1 MRVTIKSLIQKALF
15 LLLISLA
22 GASYAQVTQNERD
35 ALVAL
40 YNSTD
45 GANWTDNTGWLGA
58 AGTECSW
65 FGIGCSNGHVEY
77 LDLADNTLSG
87 SIPTQLGN
95 LTNLTSL
102 SLDNN
107 ILSGS
112 IPTELGNLTN
122 LTILYL
128 DDNSLSGSI
137 PSELGN
143 LTNLTGLY
151 LFSNSLSGSIPSELG
166 NLTDLTFLWLN
177 NNTLSGSIPIE
188 LGNLT
193 KLTSL
198 FLHNNSLSGSIPTQL
213 GNLTNLISLYLFD
226 NSLSGSIPT
235 QLGNLKNLTSLYLF
249 DNSLSGSIPIELG
262 NLTNLTKLNLSFNS
276 LSGSIPFELG
286 KLTKLTERL
295 LNNNSFGRD
304 ADKDGIDDEID
315 SDPSYASPIK
325 LVTDQKEYS
334 ISILGSGRVVNWVSP
349 SSSEKMLKPG
359 LPFYE
364 EIESL
369 SNSLY
374 SHFFDEFD
382 FMSFA
387 ANLGQAPKG
396 AVSFA
401 SYAGITNFVTGIGT
415 GQERQSPWIY
425 DTSAQAGSDGKL
437 LGWLEFKTRDGI
449 KTAGLHEVAHRWGN
463 GILFSTPKVEEE
475 KTGHWGYRNIGGSL
489 GGWLPGSLEDL
500 GGGQYRAKNPVTGE
514 FGEWSPGGNQNN
526 TYGDFELYLMGL
538 INATSVD
545 QDIKTAEDFEW
556 IDKTAGIFKASSITT
571 MSMDQLIA
579 AEGVRNPNYLNS
591 QKSFQGIYV
600 VLSEEP
606 LTLEEWRSADKAV
619 YDFQLTSDTGN
630 TNDNFWRATKGKATI
645 SFDLLDS
652 FSKRPLTSIAST
664 DTTVTSPNNKKP
676 IAAILGGRKVVITDT
691 DGAAGESILVQ
702 ATASDN
708 DGTIVSTEWSIEGEA
723 VAGAT
728 GLSTTLS
735 LKNGATLITFKATDN
750 RGTTTSSTQTI
761 NVLGSTTTATITVEA
776 FNISPA
782 ATISGGSRTISDTD
796 NAAGES
802 VSFTA
807 TATDSDGTIEST
819 QWLVDGVE
827 VATGLSATIA
837 LPNGST
843 VVTFKATDD
852 DGASSITTA
861 TITVASP
868 AYEPTKEWPSPYN
881 GVTPDSSF
889 GLEFKNVGVLNSS
902 DATIYACLRIF
913 TDGLPSAVNGVS
925 QFDMGLKVAS
935 LSEAT
940 VQITKFRE
948 FNAISAL
955 NEDGQTPDCSG
966 IFETT
971 TGVYTDIIQTD
982 TSVLETTWNLID
994 PTNLILK
1001 LDSFKELSAN

>member
-1 MRVTIKSLIQKALF
+1 M
-15 LLLISLA
+15 
-22 GASYAQVTQNERD
+22 
-35 ALVAL
+35 
-40 YNSTD
+40 
-45 GANWTDNTGWLGA
+45 GA

-77 LDLADNTLSG
+77 LDLAKNSLSG
-87 SIPTQLGN
+87 SIPSELGN
-95 LTNLTSL
+95 LTNLTIIDLPDNSL
-102 SLDNN
+102 SGSIPSGLGNLTNLIGLFLNN
-107 ILSGS
+107 NSLSGS

-122 LTILYL
+122 LTILTLMNNY
-128 DDNSLSGSI
+128 LSGSI

-143 LTNLTGLY
+143 LTNLTNLD
-151 LFSNSLSGSIPSELG
+151 LSFNSLSGSIPA
-166 NLTDLTFLWLN
+166 
-177 NNTLSGSIPIE
+177 E

-198 FLHNNSLSGSIPTQL
+198 
-213 GNLTNLISLYLFD
+213 YLED
-226 NSLSGSIPT
+226 NSLSGSIPAE
-235 QLGNLKNLTSLYLF
+235 LGNLTKLTVLYLYSNTLSGSISSELGNLTSLIDLF
-249 DNSLSGSIPIELG
+249 LFNNTLSGSIPSELG

-276 LSGSIPFELG
+276 LSGSIPAELGNLTNLTNLDLSSNSLSGSIPFELG
-286 KLTKLTERL
+286 KLTKLTESL
-295 LNNNSFGRD
+295 VNNNSLERD

-349 SSSEKMLKPG
+349 SSLEKIQKTG
-359 LPFYE
+359 LPSDE

-387 ANLGQAPKG
+387 ANLGQAPEG
-396 AVSFA
+396 VPFA
-401 SYAGITNFVTGIGT
+401 TYGGVTNFVTGIGM
-415 GQERQSPWIY
+415 SIY
-425 DTSAQAGSDGKL
+425 DTSAEAGSDGKL

-463 GILFSTPKVEEE
+463 DILFSTPKYGEE

-500 GGGQYRAKNPVTGE
+500 GDGQYRAKNPVTGE
-514 FGEWSPGGNQNN
+514 FGEWSPNVNWKNN
-526 TYGDFELYLMGL
+526 YGDFELYLMGL
-538 INATSVD
+538 IDATSVD

-664 DTTVTSPNNKKP
+664 DATVTSPNNKKP

-728 GLSTTLS
+728 GLSTILS
-735 LKNGATLITFKATDN
+735 LQNGATLITFKATDN

-761 NVLGSTTTATITVEA
+761 NVLGSTTTATITDV
-776 FNISPA
+776 
-782 ATISGGSRTISDTD
+782 
-796 NAAGES
+796 
-802 VSFTA
+802 
-807 TATDSDGTIEST
+807 
-819 QWLVDGVE
+819 
-827 VATGLSATIA
+827 
-837 LPNGST
+837 
-843 VVTFKATDD
+843 
-852 DGASSITTA
+852 
-861 TITVASP
+861 SP

-881 GVTPDSSF
+881 GVTPDSSY
-889 GLEFKNVGVLNSS
+889 GLEFNNVGVLNAS
-902 DATIYACLRIF
+902 DATIYVCLRIF
-913 TDGLPSAVNGVS
+913 TDGLPSSVNGVS

-940 VQITKFRE
+940 VQITKSRE
-948 FNAISAL
+948 FNTISAL
-955 NEDGQTPDCSG
+955 NEKAQTPDCSG

-1001 LDSFKELSAN
+1001 LDSFKELTAN

>member
-1 MRVTIKSLIQKALF
+1 LRVTIKSLIQKALF

-235 QLGNLKNLTSLYLF
+235 QLGNLTNLISLYLFDNSLSGSIPTQLGNLKNLTSLYLF

-425 DTSAQAGSDGKL
+425 DTSAIAGSDGKL

-761 NVLGSTTTATITVEA
+761 NVLGSTTTATITDV
-776 FNISPA
+776 
-782 ATISGGSRTISDTD
+782 
-796 NAAGES
+796 
-802 VSFTA
+802 
-807 TATDSDGTIEST
+807 
-819 QWLVDGVE
+819 
-827 VATGLSATIA
+827 
-837 LPNGST
+837 
-843 VVTFKATDD
+843 
-852 DGASSITTA
+852 
-861 TITVASP
+861 SP
-868 AYEPTKEWPSPYN
+868 AYEPTVEWPSPYN
-881 GVTPDSSF
+881 GVTPDLSY
-889 GLEFKNVGVLNSS
+889 GLEFNNVGVLNSA
-902 DATIYACLRIF
+902 DATIYVCLRIF
-913 TDGLPSAVNGVS
+913 TDGLPSAVNGVG
-925 QFDMGLKVAS
+925 QFDMRLKVAS
-935 LSEAT
+935 PSEAT

-955 NEDGQTPDCSG
+955 NENAQTPDCSG

-1001 LDSFKELSAN
+1001 LDSFKELTAN